1 MLTGKVRGVKNSK
14 RGPIKLS
21 SNRRFTASRSGIVAS
36 NGSRQIN
43 GIVVILLCFI
53 VEYSLEVHLHRFASN
68 IYNSAQ
74 VLQSHHKNGFPCHT
88 LVIISSQKP
97 FIVIFCSTSVHRS
110 SS

>member
-43 GIVVILLCFI
+43 GIVVFLLCFI
-53 VEYSLEVHLHRFASN
+53 IEHSLEAHLHWFASS
-68 IYNSAQ
+68 IYNSTQ
-74 VLQSHHKNGFPCHT
+74 ELQPHHKNGFPCHT
-88 LVIISSQKP
+88 LVTIPSQVHSIGLLIF
-97 FIVIFCSTSVHRS
+97 FILVWPYD
-110 SS
+110 